1 MPFYKERQMSIQ
13 TEKEIELLMQ
23 QRLIVNSKL
32 DLLAM
37 MTDTEFNDEIDD
49 QDDMEVEIID
59 EEQ

>member
-37 MTDTEFNDEIDD
+37 MTDVEFNDELDD
-49 QDDMEVEIID
+49 QDDMEAEIID

>member
-1 MPFYKERQMSIQ
+1 MSIQ

-37 MTDTEFNDEIDD
+37 MTDVEFNDELDD
-49 QDDMEVEIID
+49 QDDMEAEIID